1 MRGREEGSEER
12 AEVNKGEI
20 LDPFE
25 ASLPASLLFGAT
37 SCPRRI
43 LRACCPSRPFA
54 AWLSGCGSDKACPPS
69 VNVEATV
76 P

>member
-25 ASLPASLLFGAT
+25 ASLPASLL
-37 SCPRRI
+37 
-43 LRACCPSRPFA
+43 
-54 AWLSGCGSDKACPPS
+54 LSLISSPLYSNLNLIIFKYPVD
-69 VNVEATV
+69 
-76 P
+76 